1 MAIESPIFQSS
12 MELLGHSITHFNGTS
27 ELDRKLVILHL
38 SNAVELLLKD
48 MVLDSGD
55 SIYKNPKETITI
67 HGCIEALRAKK
78 RTIPYLNKL
87 ELLIDERNALQHR
100 FGSPNE
106 LTAIFYMTVA
116 QEFFRAV
123 LKEHYGQDFDE
134 LLPQFAESKDL
145 VALKMRE
152 PSNDSELENLKKLGK
167 VHPLGALLSAI
178 AYLERA
184 ILRFGAKVGISERF
198 SPSMPV
204 SGRYLEIHGIELPQG
219 LRERL
224 DNSRRLRNLAAHGK
238 AEPTREDVVAT
249 VSTIEEMEKF
259 LSSLDLDRTRE
270 QVSLARKKREE
281 ERPSYD
287 NSRVLLPPD
296 QWMHEVLKSFLMT
309 ESALGKRK
317 FMIEVRDHKV
327 SVSQLPESL
336 PGPAQAFE
344 YTFTLNERGDNIS
357 SEADR
362 IKGEI
367 LKECLAATPTQV

>member
-1 MAIESPIFQSS
+1 M
-12 MELLGHSITHFNGTS
+12 
-27 ELDRKLVILHL
+27 
-38 SNAVELLLKD
+38 
-48 MVLDSGD
+48 
-55 SIYKNPKETITI
+55 
-67 HGCIEALRAKK
+67 
-78 RTIPYLNKL
+78 
-87 ELLIDERNALQHR
+87 
-100 FGSPNE
+100 
-106 LTAIFYMTVA
+106 
-116 QEFFRAV
+116 
-123 LKEHYGQDFDE
+123 GQDFDE

-152 PSNDSELENLKKLGK
+152 PSNDSELENLQKLGK

-178 AYLERA
+178 AYLEKT
-184 ILRFGAKVGISERF
+184 ILKFGTKVGIGERF

-224 DNSRRLRNLAAHGK
+224 DNTRRLRNLAAHGK
-238 AEPTREDVVAT
+238 VEPTREDVVAA
-249 VSTIEEMEKF
+249 VSTIEEMEQF
-259 LSSLDLDRTRE
+259 LSSLDLDRTKE
-270 QVSLARKKREE
+270 QVSLARKKREA

-309 ESALGKRK
+309 EPALGKRK

-336 PGPAQAFE
+336 PGSAHAFE
-344 YTFTLNERGDNIS
+344 YPFTLNDRGDNIS

-367 LKECLAATPTQV
+367 LKECLAAAPAQV